1 MAIYAFTI
9 TTVIFLPLSAVSS
22 IFGMNTNDIRD
33 MDKSQWLYWATAL
46 PVTFSVIIIGLWW
59 MGELGNALRW
69 LFMRARSDG
78 YALSRPGGR
87 VIEMVPGDFM
97 PRLRRRQEGAPPVR
111 YVERRP
117 GVVAVDETGRPV
129 HYRSN
134 SDWI

>member
-97 PRLRRRQEGAPPVR
+97 PRLRRR
-111 YVERRP
+111 
-117 GVVAVDETGRPV
+117 
-129 HYRSN
+129 
-134 SDWI
+134 